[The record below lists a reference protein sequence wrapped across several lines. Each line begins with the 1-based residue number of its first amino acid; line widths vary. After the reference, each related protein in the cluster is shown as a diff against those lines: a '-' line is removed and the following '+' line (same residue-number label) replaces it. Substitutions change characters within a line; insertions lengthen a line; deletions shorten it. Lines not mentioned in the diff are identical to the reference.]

1 MFGFD
6 KQKTTV
12 DYKKKTSSQMT
23 CKEKLSLTVI
33 VKVPYLDGSL
43 GAKLEFTQFRYFPD
57 ISKYMFQVLSH
68 SVTHAKTEA

>member
-33 VKVPYLDGSL
+33 FKVPYLDGSL

-68 SVTHAKTEA
+68 SVTHAKTDA

>member
-23 CKEKLSLTVI
+23 CKEKLSLTVT

-43 GAKLEFTQFRYFPD
+43 GANL
-57 ISKYMFQVLSH
+57 
-68 SVTHAKTEA
+68 